1 MSTMLFGQRIKRRE
15 DPRLITGKG
24 RYVGDFTVPGTLHAA
39 ILRSPPAH
47 ARIVNVDLTEAR
59 KAPGVLYAVSGRELG
74 PFGRPLP
81 LPAPHPALKPA
92 MPSALAVDRVRFV
105 GEAVAAVVAE
115 DRYQAEDALER
126 IRVEYEP
133 LPAVVEAAKAL
144 DPATP
149 VIHGGIGTNLAARW
163 SVKTADV
170 DAALATADRVLRERF
185 LIVRGSAGFMETRG
199 ILAVPDPTGKI
210 TLWDSC
216 QSPHTV
222 KRGLAEMLGLPPHQV
237 RVVAPDV
244 GGGFGPKAVPYPE
257 EYLLPWV
264 ALQLGRPVKW
274 IEDRREDLLST
285 MQERDQIHDVEV
297 GFRKDGTLVA
307 MRDRILADNGAY
319 SQYGLVTHFLAT
331 IGVLGQY
338 KVPAF
343 EVEMTVIYTNKVPV
357 APLRGAGR
365 PQSAYVMDRTVDL
378 VARDL
383 GMDPAEIRFRNLIQ
397 PYELPYKT
405 GIPFRDGCIQTFDS
419 GDYPTCLRKV
429 LDMAGYEALRKRQA
443 EERARGRYIGIGIGT
458 TVESTGLGPYEGA
471 TVRVDPRG
479 RVLLITGSGPQG
491 QGHETSLAQICAD
504 ALGVPLEHVSFLAAD
519 TDAISFGVG
528 TIASRIATVSAPA
541 VLGAATKVREK
552 ALVLAAGMLE
562 APQEDLTIEDGKIFV
577 KGSPGKAVAL
587 GDVAV
592 AAAGRPGFPMPGGI
606 SPGLEATDYFNVTA
620 TPYASATNLAV
631 VEVDPETGEARVL
644 RYCVVH
650 DCGRVINPMIVDGQ
664 IHGGVV
670 HGLGNALY
678 EDVPYG
684 PDGQPLATSFMDY
697 LIPTAAE
704 CPAVEIAHVETPTP
718 LNPLGVKGCGESGT
732 ISALGTLAAAVGDAL
747 APFGVRIRDLPLN
760 PARLRALIVAA
771 WEAGASPAGVGR
783 N

>member
-1 MSTMLFGQRIKRRE
+1 MATMLFGQRIKRRE
-15 DPRLITGKG
+15 DPRLISGKG
-24 RYVGDFTVPGTLHAA
+24 RYVADLQLPGAVHAA
-39 ILRSPPAH
+39 ILRSPHAH
-47 ARIVNVDLTEAR
+47 ARILNVDLSEAR
-59 KAPGVLYAVSGRELG
+59 RSPGVVFAASGRDLG
-74 PFGRPLP
+74 PFGKPLP
-81 LPAPHPALKPA
+81 IPAPAPMLKPA
-92 MPSALAVDRVRFV
+92 MPSALAVDRACFV
-105 GEAVAAVVAE
+105 GEAVAVVVAE
-115 DRYQAEDALER
+115 DRYQAEDALDR

-144 DPATP
+144 DSATP
-149 VIHGGIGTNLAARW
+149 VIHEGIGSNLAARW

-170 DAALATADRVLRERF
+170 DAALGKADRVLRERF
-185 LIVRGSAGFMETRG
+185 VIVRGSAGFMETRG
-199 ILAVPDPTGKI
+199 IVAVPDPTGKI

-216 QSPHTV
+216 QCPHTV
-222 KRGLAEMLGLPPHQV
+222 RKGLIQLLGLEPHQV

-244 GGGFGPKAVPYPE
+244 GGGFGPKGVPYPE
-257 EYLLPWV
+257 EYLLAWV
-264 ALQLGRPVKW
+264 APQLGRPVKW
-274 IEDRREDLLST
+274 IEDRREDLLVT
-285 MQERDQIHDVEV
+285 MQERDQIHDVEI

-319 SQYGLVTHFLAT
+319 SQYGIVTHFLAT

-343 EVEMTVIYTNKVPV
+343 EVEMTVVYTNKVPV

-365 PQSAYVMDRTVDL
+365 PQSAFVMDRTMDL

-383 GMDPAEIRFRNLIQ
+383 GMDPAEIRLKNMIQ
-397 PYELPYKT
+397 PQEFPYKT
-405 GIPFRDGCIQTFDS
+405 GIPMPDGSILTFDS
-419 GDYPTCLRKV
+419 GDYPTCLRKAM
-429 LDMAGYEALRKRQA
+429 DMADYRALRKQQ
-443 EERARGRYIGIGIGT
+443 EEGRSRGRYIGIGIGT
-458 TVESTGLGPYEGA
+458 AVESTGLGPYEGA
-471 TVRVDPRG
+471 TVRVDGRG

-491 QGHETSLAQICAD
+491 QGHETSLAQVCAD

-552 ALVLAAGMLE
+552 ALALAAGMLE
-562 APQEDLTIEDGKIFV
+562 APKEDLTLEGGKIFV

-587 GDVAV
+587 GDVAA

-606 SPGLEATDYFNVTA
+606 SPGLEATDYFNVTGV
-620 TPYASATNLAV
+620 PFASATNLAV
-631 VEVDPETGEARVL
+631 VEVDPETGEVKLL

-664 IHGGVV
+664 IHGGIA
-670 HGLGNALY
+670 HGIGNALY

-684 PDGQPLATSFMDY
+684 ADGQPLATTFMDY

-704 CPAVEIAHVETPTP
+704 CPAIEVAHVETPTP

-732 ISALGTLAAAVGDAL
+732 ISALGTLAAAVEDAL

-760 PARLRALIVAA
+760 PERVRGLVAA
-771 WEAGASPAGVGR
+771 AQGAEA
-783 N
+783 